1 MADRP
6 DAARLKPPLATL
18 HRVIAG
24 GELGVD
30 ITCEPLTVK
39 TSQRTLLTITDRLN
53 GEMYVVADVEPA
65 SHDVILL
72 LALTGPLHVATDDP
86 AFLRVLEYFAWTASA
101 TAMILRVIE
110 DADAGTLQFALAT
123 RSRATQDGLAVTLEH
138 NLSLLR
144 AIYTELGDNI
154 DIVLYECGLD

>member
-24 GELGVD
+24 GELGAD
-30 ITCEPLTVK
+30 ITCEPLAVTHP
-39 TSQRTLLTITDRLN
+39 QRTLLTITDRLN
-53 GEMYVVADVEPA
+53 GEMYVVADVEAA
-65 SHDVILL
+65 SRDVILL
-72 LALTGPLHVATDDP
+72 LALTGPLHVAADDP
-86 AFLRVLEYFAWTASA
+86 AFLRALEYFAWTAS
-101 TAMILRVIE
+101 TTSMILRVAE
-110 DADAGTLQFALAT
+110 DADAGTLQFALGT
-123 RSRATQDGLAVTLEH
+123 RFRVTQDGLAVTLEH

-154 DIVLYECGLD
+154 DVVLYECGLD